1 MAWISCLHS
10 RLYKNA
16 NGRSFEYVWPVI
28 QRRRAFARPRSA
40 SRGHI
45 RVRVLCMRV
54 VLWTVLKEKKKKKK
68 KHVREKATRER
79 IDAEKVCRVQRCKPS
94 YPLLRCELVLAH
106 LLALLL
112 LLLRPVVFVLYF
124 HSFRSIFSR
133 WLAFKLEQT

>member
-45 RVRVLCMRV
+45 RVRVLCMCV

-68 KHVREKATRER
+68 NTCGRRRPERELMRRRCVAYKDVNRLTLFS
-79 IDAEKVCRVQRCKPS
+79 DAS
-94 YPLLRCELVLAH
+94 SSLLTS
-106 LLALLL
+106 LLFFFSS
-112 LLLRPVVFVLYF
+112 FVLSS
-124 HSFRSIFSR
+124 SFCTFIRSVPSF
-133 WLAFKLEQT
+133 LDG